1 MSDVDVLT
9 CLKKPL
15 SPEEIWGLRRKIINE
30 AIDKHGL
37 PWDYPIELHVHNMK
51 ECGEILKHCRKY
63 IEILS

>member
-1 MSDVDVLT
+1 MSDVDVLI

-15 SPEEIWGLRRKIINE
+15 SPEEIWDLRRKIINE

-51 ECGEILKHCRKY
+51 ECREILKHCKNT
-63 IEILS
+63 